1 MAYAKS
7 RAAARSHSLFLD
19 LPIAVVAVLLAW
31 ASLSM
36 YTTPAVEPLA
46 STLTNE
52 PSSVPA
58 PAPTLKRPHTMVAE
72 AHTAVEH
79 EQKGIVYV
87 RIPGHDKREPIDV
100 DVDNPLG
107 DVRDALE
114 EFTPFP
120 FYGDFR
126 LKNKHAVLDS
136 SKTLRELELRCGVGD
151 YLELEYHHSNHF
163 PGLLGG
169 GSWTDKK
176 RALAK
181 DCEKAGVNLQQKG
194 LNGKSSLD
202 DFRIALAVARG
213 DADAEPDSLA

>member
-1 MAYAKS
+1 M
-7 RAAARSHSLFLD
+7 
-19 LPIAVVAVLLAW
+19 
-31 ASLSM
+31 
-36 YTTPAVEPLA
+36 
-46 STLTNE
+46 
-52 PSSVPA
+52 
-58 PAPTLKRPHTMVAE
+58 
-72 AHTAVEH
+72 
-79 EQKGIVYV
+79 
-87 RIPGHDKREPIDV
+87 
-100 DVDNPLG
+100 G